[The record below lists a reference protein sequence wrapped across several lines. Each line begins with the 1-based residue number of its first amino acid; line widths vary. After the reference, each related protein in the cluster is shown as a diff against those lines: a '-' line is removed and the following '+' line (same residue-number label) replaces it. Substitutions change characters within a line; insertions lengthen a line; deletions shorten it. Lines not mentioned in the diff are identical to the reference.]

1 MGQRGPAPLP
11 ANVHLLRGNPSK
23 KSAAELHGGVSPDV
37 EIPTPPRHL
46 KGEALKE
53 WKRITPELLKLG
65 LVSKID
71 RAALAMYCAAWGR
84 HVDAENKIRALGD
97 EALVDETPNGFQVQG
112 VWLNISNKAMEQ
124 CHKFLADFG
133 MSPSARSR
141 VTPGDLSGDLFKGTE
156 HEKPSLGNLMK

>member
-23 KSAAELHGGVSPDV
+23 KSAAELNGGVSPDV
-37 EIPTPPRHL
+37 EIPAPPRHL

-53 WKRITPELLKLG
+53 WKRITPEMLKLG

-71 RAALAMYCAAWGR
+71 RAALAMYCTSWGR
-84 HVDAENKIRALGD
+84 HVDAENKIRELGD
-97 EALVDETPNGFQVQG
+97 DGLITKVKNGFELHS

-124 CHKFLADFG
+124 CHKFLSEFG

-141 VTPGDLSGDLFKGTE
+141 VTPGSLQQDLFSGTE
-156 HEKPSLGNLMK
+156 HEKPCIGSLMK